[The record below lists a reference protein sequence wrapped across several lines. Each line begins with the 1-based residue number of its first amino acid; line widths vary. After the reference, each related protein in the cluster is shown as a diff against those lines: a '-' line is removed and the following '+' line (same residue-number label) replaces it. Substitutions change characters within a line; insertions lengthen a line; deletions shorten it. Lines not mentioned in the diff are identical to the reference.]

1 MNLGDRELG
10 ISEDKGTMGGRQ
22 NLGGKKVS
30 FKTWQ
35 KLA

>member
-10 ISEDKGTMGGRQ
+10 ISEDKGTMEGRQ
-22 NLGGKKVS
+22 NLGGKTVS
-30 FKTWQ
+30 FKPWQ